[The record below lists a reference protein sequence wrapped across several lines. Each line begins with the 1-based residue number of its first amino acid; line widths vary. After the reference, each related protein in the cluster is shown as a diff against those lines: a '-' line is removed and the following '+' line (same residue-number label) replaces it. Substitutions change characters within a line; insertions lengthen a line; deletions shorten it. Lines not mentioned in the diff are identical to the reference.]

1 MSAPVAAPAAG
12 LIASAQALGVIRGH
26 QDQAVAKDVSALF
39 AAHGTD
45 AKTTHLLLPEIL
57 DQHAQ
62 LSSQITAQW
71 YDDLDPGS
79 KFRAK
84 PYAEI
89 PREQIAKT
97 IDWAIYAPGEEPPA
111 TRLTTSSQR
120 IVRNVGR
127 QTVTR
132 NAANEGVRWA
142 RYAQPSACA
151 YCRALSMRG
160 SGRSDQKWLYHSD
173 KSAIY
178 RKSDGEKYHDHCE
191 CEPIA
196 VRGGEIWTPPEY
208 TADWDAQYRAA
219 TKRVKTP
226 RGDKDYFKHLVAQI
240 RTDFGEHLVEKEK
253 TPAQVA
259 AKDAAAAAEQAAID
273 AAEAQL
279 QETLAATAK
288 MVKARHLEN
297 LDAAEDWREIAKIAE
312 KILPDTD
319 INFGTEISPPS
330 LFGGPQPGPGSVPD
344 TDVARH
350 VVHAVDDVLTAFPDM
365 RLEMLDLK
373 QLPKDS
379 TYAQEEY
386 WPRLRTRRIA
396 MNRHFT
402 DDPALL
408 KDSWD
413 RNVADGFHHPG
424 IVEAPAYNVI
434 VHEMG
439 HAMEDIGQE
448 NNVTLDHFTLMTAL
462 SDYFKATRPITKEMS
477 RDGKVEFRQWL
488 LAGLS
493 GYSRAD
499 PTSEYNVALNTSE
512 ALAEAF
518 ADTFINGDNAQE
530 PSKVLT
536 KLLTDA
542 LAGVSYWEER
552 YGAVSQAV

>member
-45 AKTTHLLLPEIL
+45 AKITHLLLPEIL

-84 PYAEI
+84 PFAEI

-97 IDWAIYAPGEEPPA
+97 IDWALYAPGEEPPA

-151 YCRALSMRG
+151 YCRVLSMRG

-208 TADWDAQYRAA
+208 TADWDAQYQAA
-219 TKRVKTP
+219 TKKVKTP
-226 RGDKDYFKHLVAQI
+226 RGDKDYFKHLVTQV
-240 RTDFGEHLVEKEK
+240 RTDFGEHLVDKEP
-253 TPAQVA
+253 TPAQAA
-259 AKDAAAAAEQAAID
+259 AKQAAADAEQAAID

-279 QETLAATAK
+279 QETLAATVK
-288 MVKARHLEN
+288 MLKARHLEN
-297 LDAAEDWREIAKIAE
+297 LDAAEDWREVAKVAE
-312 KILPDTD
+312 KILPDTG
-319 INFGTEISPPS
+319 INFGGIR
-330 LFGGPQPGPGSVPD
+330 GGLTPETGKVPD
-344 TDVARH
+344 VDLARGA
-350 VVHAVDDVLTAFPDM
+350 VKAVDDVLTAYP
-365 RLEMLDLK
+365 DLK
-373 QLPKDS
+373 LDDFNFEDIGKDHV
-379 TYAQEEY
+379 YAHEEY
-386 WPRLRTRRIA
+386 WPRLAQKKITVNRRW
-396 MNRHFT
+396 T
-402 DDPALL
+402 DDSPGFAEAW
-408 KDSWD
+408 KT
-413 RNVADGFHHPG
+413 NVESGFHHPG
-424 IVEAPAYNVI
+424 AENPAYNVV

-439 HAMEDIGQE
+439 HVMEDTATEQGVSI
-448 NNVTLDHFTLMTAL
+448 THATLMTAL
-462 SDYFKATRPITKEMS
+462 ADYFKATTPVAEGAATPWGPNREN
-477 RDGKVEFRQWL
+477 EFRSWV

-493 GYSRAD
+493 GYSRMDPFAD
-499 PTSEYNVALNTSE
+499 DIALNVPE

-518 ADTFINGDNAQE
+518 TDVFINGDDAQE
-530 PSKVLT
+530 VSKVINKVLT
-536 KLLTDA
+536 DA
-542 LAGVSYWEER
+542 VLGLSYWEAR
-552 YGAVSQAV
+552 RQDAA